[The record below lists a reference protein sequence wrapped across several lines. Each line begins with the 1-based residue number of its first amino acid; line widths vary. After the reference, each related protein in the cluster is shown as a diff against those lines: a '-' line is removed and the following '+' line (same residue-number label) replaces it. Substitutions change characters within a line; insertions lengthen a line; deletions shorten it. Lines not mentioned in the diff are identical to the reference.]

1 VRFLSTGG
9 GENEK
14 FSQGW
19 CSRGIA
25 GGKVRKGTWTVSLL
39 MSDCFLIS
47 DVVFKPFPL
56 KEDVRPGPATSST
69 ISQMK
74 IYWLNIQRHISR

>member
-1 VRFLSTGG
+1 
-9 GENEK
+9 
-14 FSQGW
+14 
-19 CSRGIA
+19 
-25 GGKVRKGTWTVSLL
+25 

-56 KEDVRPGPATSST
+56 KEDVRPGAATSST

-74 IYWLNIQRHISR
+74 IYWLNILNTYQDEVSTTVKRFCLTLLQTKK